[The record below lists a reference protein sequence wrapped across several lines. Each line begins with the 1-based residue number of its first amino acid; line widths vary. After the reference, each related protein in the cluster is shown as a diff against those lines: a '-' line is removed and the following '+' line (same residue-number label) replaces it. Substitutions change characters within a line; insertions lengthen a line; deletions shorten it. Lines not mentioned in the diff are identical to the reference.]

1 MTDPVVSFV
10 MPVWN
15 PNPAWLLAA
24 VRSVLGQRG
33 CRSELIVV
41 DDGCPV
47 PVERHLRQIEDKRLR
62 VLRTEH
68 GGASH
73 ARNAGVAAGVGECFR
88 FPDADDILEPSS
100 TNRLLRLLDGA
111 DDVVAYGSTMW
122 CDRDLRPLWTMTSRI
137 QGSALAAC
145 LLRRFLVRPFS
156 AIFPRL
162 VVEATGEW
170 DEKLHLSHD
179 WDYVLRALEH
189 ATVRGETAIAT
200 YYRKHAGSLTTVAAA
215 EEARVVEKY
224 FERHPEQRGTGLERR
239 AYARLE
245 ATLARAYLARG
256 SAKNGAAAALRSLRR
271 DPSALVEEAWQ
282 FSPRVA
288 ARVRNAVRPRPPV
301 AGQFS

>member
-1 MTDPVVSFV
+1 MADPVVTFV

-15 PNPAWLLAA
+15 PRPTWLVTA
-24 VRSVLGQRG
+24 VESVLSQGGRN
-33 CRSELIVV
+33 ELIVV

-47 PVERHLRQIEDKRLR
+47 PVETHLRQIEDKRLR
-62 VLRTEH
+62 VLRIEH

-73 ARNAGVAAGVGECFR
+73 ARNAGVAAAAGEFFR
-88 FPDADDILEPSS
+88 FADADDVLEPNS
-100 TNRLLRLLDGA
+100 TSRLLRLLGGA
-111 DDVVAYGSTMW
+111 EDVVAYGSTMW
-122 CDRDLRPLWTMTSRI
+122 CDRELRPLWTMTSRI
-137 QGSALAAC
+137 QGSGLTAC

-156 AIFPRL
+156 AIFPRR

-170 DEKLHLSHD
+170 DQELQLSHD

-224 FERHPEQRGTGLERR
+224 FERHPEQHGTRLERR

-245 ATLARAYLARG
+245 ATLARAYITKG
-256 SAKNGAAAALRSLRR
+256 SARNGVAAAFRSLRL
-271 DPSALVEEAWQ
+271 DPSALFEEAWQ

-288 ARVRNAVRPRPPV
+288 GRVRNAVRPRAPV
-301 AGQFS
+301 TGELS